1 MKLIEITEAGG
12 PEVLKVSQGKMPEC
26 GENDVLIS
34 VKAAGVNRP
43 DIMQREGKYPMPEGV
58 TPVPGLE
65 VAGIVHS
72 IGKNVAHFSV
82 GDRVCALTNGGGY
95 AEFCAVPA
103 GQVLPVPQNLSFT
116 EAAALP
122 ETFFTVWANLF
133 SLGKV
138 RKEDVVLIH
147 GGASGI
153 GTTALALCNA
163 MNIKAFSTVGS
174 DDKIPLLQQYGEII
188 NYKTHDFEEE
198 ILSRT
203 DGKGVDVILDI
214 VGAAYFNK
222 NLRLLKKDGR
232 LVLIGF
238 MGGRMVKEFD
248 IQELILKRAVVT
260 GSTMRSR
267 DAAEKE
273 EIAQQLIQKV
283 WPLIEAGKCKPVIHQ
298 TVKFEDVRQAHTLLD
313 AGTHIGKVILTL
325 E

>member
-1 MKLIEITEAGG
+1 MKLIEITEPGG
-12 PEVLKVSQGKMPEC
+12 PEVLKVSQGKIPEC
-26 GENDVLIS
+26 GENEVLIL

-65 VAGIVHS
+65 IAGIVHE
-72 IGKNVAHFSV
+72 IGKNVTDFSV

-95 AEFCAVPA
+95 AEICAVPVS
-103 GQVLPVPQNLSFT
+103 QVLPAPQNLSFP

-122 ETFFTVWANLF
+122 ETYFTVWANLF

-138 RKEDVVLIH
+138 KQGDVVLIH
-147 GGASGI
+147 GAASGI

-163 MNIKAFSTVGS
+163 MNVKLFGTVGS
-174 DDKIPLLQQYGEII
+174 DEQILALKKYGEMI
-188 NYKTHDFEEE
+188 NFRTQNFEEE
-198 ILSRT
+198 ILGRT

-214 VGAAYFNK
+214 VGASYFNK
-222 NLRLLKKDGR
+222 NLRILKKDGR

-238 MGGRMVKEFD
+238 MGGRIVKEFD
-248 IQELILKRAVVT
+248 IQELILKRALIT

-267 DAAEKE
+267 NDAEKG
-273 EIAQQLIQKV
+273 EIAQQLIQNV
-283 WPLIEAGKCKPVIHQ
+283 WPLLESGKCKPVIYRV
-298 TVKFEDVRQAHTLLD
+298 VKFEDVQTAHKLLE
-313 AGTHIGKVILTL
+313 AGNHIGKVILTL

>member
-1 MKLIEITEAGG
+1 MKLIEITEPGG

-26 GENDVLIS
+26 GENEVLIS

-65 VAGIVHS
+65 VAGIVHAT
-72 IGKNVAHFSV
+72 GKSVTHFSV

-95 AEFCAVPA
+95 AEFCAVPVS
-103 GQVLPVPQNLSFT
+103 QVLPAPQNLSFT

-122 ETFFTVWANLF
+122 ETYFTVWANLF

-138 RKEDVVLIH
+138 KQGDVVLIH
-147 GGASGI
+147 GAASGI
-153 GTTALALCNA
+153 GTIALALCDA
-163 MNIKAFSTVGS
+163 MNIKLFGTVGS
-174 DDKIPLLQQYGEII
+174 DEQVLALKKYGEMI
-188 NYKTHDFEEE
+188 NFRTQNFEEE

-203 DGKGVDVILDI
+203 AGKGVDVILDI
-214 VGAAYFNK
+214 VGASYFNR
-222 NLRLLKKDGR
+222 NLRILKKDGR

-238 MGGRMVKEFD
+238 MGGRIVKEFD
-248 IQELILKRAVVT
+248 IQELILKRALVT

-267 DAAEKE
+267 NDAEKG
-273 EIAQQLIQKV
+273 EIAQQLIQNV
-283 WPLIEAGKCKPVIHQ
+283 WPLIESGKCKPVIFQ
-298 TVKFEDVRQAHTLLD
+298 VVKFEDVRTAHELLE
-313 AGTHIGKVILTL
+313 AGNHTGKVILTL

>member
-1 MKLIEITEAGG
+1 MKLIEITERGG

-26 GENDVLIS
+26 GENEVLIS

-65 VAGIVHS
+65 VAGIVHAT
-72 IGKNVAHFSV
+72 GKSVTRFSV

-95 AEFCAVPA
+95 AEFCAVPVS
-103 GQVLPVPQNLSFT
+103 QVLPAPQNLSFT

-122 ETFFTVWANLF
+122 ETYFTVWANLF

-138 RKEDVVLIH
+138 KQGDVVLIH
-147 GGASGI
+147 GAASGI
-153 GTTALALCNA
+153 GTTALALCDA
-163 MNIKAFSTVGS
+163 MNIKLFGTVGS
-174 DDKIPLLQQYGEII
+174 DEQVLALKKYGEMI
-188 NYKTHDFEEE
+188 NFRTQNFEEK

-203 DGKGVDVILDI
+203 DGRGVDVILDI
-214 VGAAYFNK
+214 VGASYFNR
-222 NLRLLKKDGR
+222 NLRILKKDGR

-238 MGGRMVKEFD
+238 MGGRIVKEFD
-248 IQELILKRAVVT
+248 IQELILKRALVT

-267 DAAEKE
+267 NDAEKG
-273 EIAQQLIQKV
+273 EIAQQLIQNV
-283 WPLIEAGKCKPVIHQ
+283 WPLIESGKCKPVIYQ
-298 TVKFEDVRQAHTLLD
+298 VVKFEDVRTAHELLE
-313 AGTHIGKVILTL
+313 AGNHTGKVILTL

>member
-1 MKLIEITEAGG
+1 MKLIEITEPGG

-26 GENDVLIS
+26 GENEVLIS

-65 VAGIVHS
+65 VAGIVHAT
-72 IGKNVAHFSV
+72 GKSVTRFSV

-95 AEFCAVPA
+95 AEFCAVPVS
-103 GQVLPVPQNLSFT
+103 QVLPAPQNLSFT

-122 ETFFTVWANLF
+122 ETYFTVWANLF

-138 RKEDVVLIH
+138 KQGDVVLIH
-147 GGASGI
+147 GAASGI
-153 GTTALALCNA
+153 GTTALALCAA
-163 MNIKAFSTVGS
+163 MNIKLFGTVGS
-174 DDKIPLLQQYGEII
+174 DEQVLALKKYGEMI
-188 NYKTHDFEEE
+188 NFRTQNFEEK

-203 DGKGVDVILDI
+203 DGRGVDVILDI
-214 VGAAYFNK
+214 VGASYFNR
-222 NLRLLKKDGR
+222 NLRILKKDGR

-238 MGGRMVKEFD
+238 MGGRIVKEFD
-248 IQELILKRAVVT
+248 IQELILKRALVT

-267 DAAEKE
+267 NDAEKG
-273 EIAQQLIQKV
+273 EIAQQLIQNV
-283 WPLIEAGKCKPVIHQ
+283 WPLIESGKCKPVIFQ
-298 TVKFEDVRQAHTLLD
+298 VVKFEDVRTAHELLE
-313 AGTHIGKVILTL
+313 AGNHTGKVILTL